1 MDDIPMNDTKQR
13 VIRVISETLQ
23 LNDEDIA
30 VLHQDVGYKQIRKWN
45 SARHAE
51 IIVAIEDEF
60 DIEIDERSISK
71 LNADDDSGAGRRSRE
86 SNTQDP

>member
-1 MDDIPMNDTKQR
+1 MDETKERVMR
-13 VIRVISETLQ
+13 VITETLQ
-23 LNDEDIA
+23 LDEEDIT
-30 VLHQDVGYKQIRKWN
+30 VLRKDVGYRQIRKWN

-71 LNADDDSGAGRRSRE
+71 LNNVPKIVEYVG
-86 SNTQDP
+86 TQ

>member
-1 MDDIPMNDTKQR
+1 MDETMDEIKQR
-13 VIRVISETLQ
+13 ILRVIAETLQ
-23 LNDEDIA
+23 LDDEDIA
-30 VLHQDVGYKQIRKWN
+30 VLREDVGYRQIRKWN

-71 LNADDDSGAGRRSRE
+71 LNDVPKIVEYVS
-86 SNTQDP
+86 TH